1 MINSARWCFEDCSSC
16 YVLSGVTCSCTS
28 YHRAGHSANC
38 ELCIVNSVVVASTC
52 VFVVVHC
59 ASVFQCFSDISE
71 QCFVLTV
78 LSVLLVVYCACVF
91 SDPLCTVH

>member
-16 YVLSGVTCSCTS
+16 YVLSGVTCSCNS
-28 YHRAGHSANC
+28 YYGAVYSVNS
-38 ELCIVNSVVVASTC
+38 ELCIDNSVMVVSIC

-78 LSVLLVVYCACVF
+78 LSVLLVVHSA
-91 SDPLCTVH
+91 